1 VEVVL
6 RCVIQPYARLVILRQ
21 SSSRLDLGWRWPI
34 GLGLFAAAITH
45 VIPAEQHLEEAPAWG
60 VLFVLFVIAATGVGA
75 LVLGHDSTVAYIA
88 ALGLAA
94 MALLTFVT
102 SRVVALPGIAD
113 DVRNWSDGW
122 GTASIVI
129 EAFTAALAGIALRLT
144 RHRETAGD
152 R

>member
-1 VEVVL
+1 
-6 RCVIQPYARLVILRQ
+6 VILRQ